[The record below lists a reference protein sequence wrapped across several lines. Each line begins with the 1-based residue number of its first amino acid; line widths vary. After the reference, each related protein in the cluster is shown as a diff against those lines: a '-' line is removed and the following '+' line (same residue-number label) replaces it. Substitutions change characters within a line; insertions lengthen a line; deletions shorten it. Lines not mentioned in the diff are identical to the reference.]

1 MMITRG
7 LERHIM
13 CARIYGFSPSAMAR
27 VMKATNARSG
37 GLRPGQPR
45 NSVIGDRGYL
55 ETLLELAVEE
65 FGVVWIHA
73 H

>member
-1 MMITRG
+1 MHVFCGMS
-7 LERHIM
+7 
-13 CARIYGFSPSAMAR
+13 ASPMAR
-27 VMKATNARSG
+27 VIRAANEHSG

-55 ETLLELAVEE
+55 ETLLELAAEE